1 MRQSRPGSVVRPQ
14 YAASFDCE
22 AHARGEPA
30 PALLRVALFEDDL
43 NKTYSLGFG
52 GSDVESAAPF
62 GVAVPSSGVS
72 PTEASKPLESKH
84 KWEGRKEESRPEKSR
99 RCWGCWVLGGKWR
112 ASRHV
117 YGNKNT
123 PQHPAGLPSTPPTHA
138 LLAGPGVLRGVPHGC
153 WVVLARRPPLLLA
166 QPGRGHMSVPE
177 RCQRSPFQWSRPLRL
192 TPKARISSVAC
203 WRACIGTLHVRSNL
217 SGGHCSCFRS
227 RFEAQANWAACE
239 TKRAE

>member
-84 KWEGRKEESRPEKSR
+84 KWEGRKELRGAPH
-99 RCWGCWVLGGKWR
+99 CVLR
-112 ASRHV
+112 VS
-117 YGNKNT
+117 
-123 PQHPAGLPSTPPTHA
+123 
-138 LLAGPGVLRGVPHGC
+138 GVLQSCDWGVCTAPY
-153 WVVLARRPPLLLA
+153 
-166 QPGRGHMSVPE
+166 GRIHRE
-177 RCQRSPFQWSRPLRL
+177 L
-192 TPKARISSVAC
+192 
-203 WRACIGTLHVRSNL
+203 
-217 SGGHCSCFRS
+217 
-227 RFEAQANWAACE
+227 
-239 TKRAE
+239 